1 MLESE
6 NRKRNREEKRNGGRV
21 RGKKTESMCVE
32 GHVCDFFNT
41 YLSICCSPGSTVYLT
56 T

>member
-1 MLESE
+1 MEKHESK

-21 RGKKTESMCVE
+21 RGKKMCVE
-32 GHVCDFFNT
+32 GHVCDFFKT